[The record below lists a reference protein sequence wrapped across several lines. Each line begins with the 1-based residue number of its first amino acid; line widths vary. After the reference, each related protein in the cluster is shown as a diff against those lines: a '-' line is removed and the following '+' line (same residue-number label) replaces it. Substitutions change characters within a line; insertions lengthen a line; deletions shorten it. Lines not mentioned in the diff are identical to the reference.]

1 MQNVRFINVKLQI
14 SMWSNQWNVLKL
26 FGNLKEFESNHEPHV
41 FFDHLM
47 VQISYIVLVNNS
59 IAVEKTAIQL
69 NLELEVGGWV
79 APFDL
84 IVFGFGLLAWQKFLK
99 QGCYIRRHR
108 VKSLT
113 SVWPLIGVKPLTMIC
128 CRRSVMYLSQWCT
141 TVEIETIC
149 QSILPTIVHQ
159 PYNCTEVN

>member
-1 MQNVRFINVKLQI
+1 MRLETLDLDISSIIDTTINYVKWDIRTIQCSI
-14 SMWSNQWNVLKL
+14 S
-26 FGNLKEFESNHEPHV
+26 
-41 FFDHLM
+41 
-47 VQISYIVLVNNS
+47 I
-59 IAVEKTAIQL
+59 EKTAIQL

-141 TVEIETIC
+141 TTVEIETIC
-149 QSILPTIVHQ
+149 QSNLPTLVHQ
-159 PYNCTEVN
+159 PYNYTEVN

>member
-1 MQNVRFINVKLQI
+1 MRLETLDLDISSIIDTTINYVKWDIRTIQCSI
-14 SMWSNQWNVLKL
+14 S
-26 FGNLKEFESNHEPHV
+26 
-41 FFDHLM
+41 
-47 VQISYIVLVNNS
+47 I
-59 IAVEKTAIQL
+59 EKTAIQL

-149 QSILPTIVHQ
+149 RSILPTIVHQ

>member
-1 MQNVRFINVKLQI
+1 MRLETLDLDISSIIDTTINYVKWDIRTIQCSI
-14 SMWSNQWNVLKL
+14 S
-26 FGNLKEFESNHEPHV
+26 
-41 FFDHLM
+41 
-47 VQISYIVLVNNS
+47 I
-59 IAVEKTAIQL
+59 EKTAIQL

-159 PYNCTEVN
+159 PYNYTEVN